1 MIVEVDFLDHWKTRL
16 LVRLLGT
23 ELAPLYVLRLWAH
36 CQTRKTD
43 RFAGWKPTVLAS
55 VCRWESDPQI
65 LWDGMT
71 ETFIECKD
79 GVVIAHGWGEVNAS
93 LVSAWNNGKLGGR
106 PKKQAENPPEKPKEN
121 RTVNPPKTDRLT
133 DRVDR
138 VDRVEKKGIAAGAS
152 DGSFALHGESVK
164 PSWIVEFDLELPEN
178 LRTQNC
184 LDAVRE
190 WLKYKAERREGYKP
204 TGLKASLNKWGNE
217 FTPANFPQAIQNS
230 MASGW
235 TGIFPPKPQVG
246 PSAGNSRPAWAIKKE
261 IGQRIDRL
269 EEQIGSHK
277 ANISSRNCIPDR
289 ITHEQETELKALRAQ
304 KADLLKQL
312 DALPI
317 E

>member
-1 MIVEVDFLDHWKTRL
+1 ML
-16 LVRLLGT
+16 
-23 ELAPLYVLRLWAH
+23 
-36 CQTRKTD
+36 
-43 RFAGWKPTVLAS
+43 
-55 VCRWESDPQI
+55 
-65 LWDGMT
+65 

-106 PKKQAENPPEKPKEN
+106 PKKQAETPSEKPKEN
-121 RTVNPPKTDRLT
+121 RPVNPPKTDRVT

-138 VDRVEKKGIAAGAS
+138 VDRVEKKNIAAGAS
-152 DGSFALHGESVK
+152 DGSFALQGESLK

-190 WLKYKAERREGYKP
+190 WLQYKAERREGYKP
-204 TGLKASLNKWGNE
+204 TGLKASLTKWGND

-230 MASGW
+230 MAAGW
-235 TGIFPPKPQVG
+235 TGIFPPKPQGG
-246 PSAGNSRPAWAIKKE
+246 PSQAHGGASVNNLRPAWAIKKE

-289 ITHEQETELKALRAQ
+289 ITTEQEAELKALRAQ